1 MITPEM
7 KELLKFYNEGL
18 KKYKKGEFKEALL
31 EFEKAIEILQ
41 KILTF
46 DPNHTQAKKSIHNL
60 VRLLEKRKNSKDKK

>member
-31 EFEKAIEILQ
+31 EFEKAIEIIPGDGPTELY
-41 KILTF
+41 I
-46 DPNHTQAKKSIHNL
+46 
-60 VRLLEKRKNSKDKK
+60 KRCKEYIAQPPPPEWDGVYTMITK